1 MVTSTNANFKSV
13 INIIAAGY
21 RRFKLKTTP
30 IINNLHIQTNKQ
42 LHRASIQL
50 DLILA
55 NYDGI
60 TIFNRTLV
68 AINF

>member
-1 MVTSTNANFKSV
+1 MTSTNANLKTV

-42 LHRASIQL
+42 LHSASKQL
-50 DLILA
+50 NLILT

-60 TIFNRTLV
+60 TIFNRTL
-68 AINF
+68 ISMNF